1 MTSMVIGICGGS
13 ASGKTTFSR
22 SLSESLSD
30 LEPEILNQDRYF
42 RDWLEYPPGER
53 GRVRTSNHPRA
64 VLWDALV
71 LQVENL
77 TSGQTVREPVPGTAA
92 YLRNKEKRTIKPGGL
107 IIVEGHLIF
116 SHEALRNHMDLKIYL
131 AVDAHER
138 VLRRMLRDTTTGNT
152 TLEQAVAWYRKDVIP
167 NFEAHTAASRRYADL
182 VVPYD
187 SDRDTATCVIAS
199 GIRGMLR

>member
-1 MTSMVIGICGGS
+1 MVVGICGGS
-13 ASGKTTFSR
+13 ASGKSTFSR

-42 RDWLEYPPGER
+42 RHWLEYPPGER
-53 GRVRTSNHPRA
+53 ERIRTSNHPRA

-71 LQVENL
+71 LQVDKL
-77 TSGQTVREPVPGTAA
+77 KSGQMVREPVPGTAA
-92 YLRNKEKRTIKPGGL
+92 FMRNKKERTIKPGRL
-107 IIVEGHLIF
+107 IIVEGHLVF
-116 SHEALRNHMDLKIYL
+116 SHETLRNHMDLKIYL

-152 TLEQAVAWYRKDVIP
+152 TLEQAVVWYRRDVIP
-167 NFEAHTAASRRYADL
+167 NFEAHTAVSRRYADL

-187 SDRDTATCVIAS
+187 SDSGTATGVIAS
-199 GIRGMLR
+199 GIRGMLL